1 MAKDPVCGMF
11 VQESEEA
18 LKATVRGTTY
28 YFCSETCLTSFMAPE
43 IELRRIK
50 QLTILSF
57 TLGIPTL
64 IFTWLPTTLPAI
76 TTPILLFLLATPVQ
90 FIAGLRF
97 YRGMIH
103 ALRARTSNMDTL
115 IAIGTTAAWGYSAIV
130 TFIPG
135 VLPGALY
142 YEVSSLIIAFILL
155 GRYLEHLVR
164 RKASDAIRKL
174 MELQPSTARV
184 LRDGAEVE
192 VRVEEVGVGDLVV
205 VRPGERIPVDGVVVE
220 GLTSV
225 DEKMITGE
233 SIPVAKDL
241 GKEVIGGT
249 MNLGGLVV
257 VRATRVGADTTLSQ
271 IVKLMEEAQA
281 AQAPVERLANR
292 IASIF
297 VPLVVSVALVSFL
310 VWTILIG
317 DTLRGLTSLV
327 AVLIIACPCAL
338 GLATPAAIVT
348 GTGRGAEKGILIKGG
363 EVLERVRRI
372 DAIVLDKTGTIT
384 KGVPEVSEVV
394 PLNEFSIEAVLRFAA
409 SAELGSQ
416 HPLADAIV
424 RGARGRGLEPVRP
437 RSLEEL
443 PGHGVVAVVDGSVV
457 LVGSRT
463 LLELKD
469 VDLRKAEAEV
479 ERIESRGYT
488 VVFVAVDVVL
498 AGLIGVFDDL
508 REGAAEAVA
517 RLRQMGLRVL
527 MVTGDNERVA
537 RAVAEK
543 AGISEVFANVKPQD
557 KLDIVK
563 RLQQQGLRVAVV
575 GDGINDAPALTQADL
590 GIAIGSGT
598 DIAREAGGIVLIRDD
613 PMDIVRAVTL
623 SRLTMRKIKQNLF
636 WAFIYN
642 TVLIPVAALGFLNPI
657 LAGIAMAL
665 SSVSVL
671 TNSLSLKT
679 VKL

>member
-11 VQESEEA
+11 VAESEDA

-28 YFCSETCLTSFMAPE
+28 YFCSESCLASFMAPE

-50 QLTILSF
+50 WLTVLSF
-57 TLGIPTL
+57 ALGIPTL
-64 IFTWLPTTLPAI
+64 VLTWMPLSIPAI
-76 TTPILLFLLATPVQ
+76 PTSILLFLLATPVQ
-90 FIAGLRF
+90 FIAGSRF

-103 ALRARTSNMDTL
+103 AFRARTSNMDTL

-135 VLPGALY
+135 VLPEALY
-142 YEVSSLIIAFILL
+142 YEVAALIIAFILL

-184 LRDGAEVE
+184 VRDGIEME
-192 VRVEEVGVGDLVV
+192 LPVEEVVVGDMIVV
-205 VRPGERIPVDGVVVE
+205 KPGERIPVDGVVVE

-233 SIPVAKDL
+233 SIPVAKEP
-241 GKEVIGGT
+241 GSEVIGGT
-249 MNLGGLVV
+249 INLGGMIV
-257 VRATRVGADTTLSQ
+257 VRATKVGADTTLSQ
-271 IVKLMEEAQA
+271 IIKLVEEAQA

-292 IASIF
+292 VASIF
-297 VPLVVSVALVSFL
+297 VPVVVAVALSSL
-310 VWTILIG
+310 AIWTLLYGETI
-317 DTLRGLTSLV
+317 RGLTSFI

-338 GLATPAAIVT
+338 GLATPAAIVV
-348 GTGRGAEKGILIKGG
+348 GTGKGAERGILIKGG
-363 EVLERVRRI
+363 EVLERAQRI
-372 DAIVLDKTGTIT
+372 DAVVLDKTGTIT
-384 KGVPEVSEVV
+384 KGVPSVAEVV
-394 PLNEFSIEAVLRFAA
+394 PLNGFEEATVVKLAA

-424 RGARGRGLEPVRP
+424 RYARKLGIEPVRP
-437 RSLEEL
+437 KSLEEI
-443 PGHGVVAVVDGSVV
+443 PGHGVAAMVEEDLV
-457 LVGSRT
+457 LVGNKT
-463 LLELKD
+463 LLE
-469 VDLRKAEAEV
+469 RKGVSFEAAEPEV
-479 ERIESRGYT
+479 ERLESMGYT
-488 VVFVAVDVVL
+488 VVFVAVNGVL
-498 AGLIGVFDDL
+498 AGLIGVFDEL
-508 REGAAEAVA
+508 REGSAEAVS

-537 RAVAEK
+537 RAVAERV
-543 AGISEVFANVKPQD
+543 GITEVLANVKPQD
-557 KLDIVK
+557 KLNVVK
-563 RLQQQGLRVAVV
+563 MLQQQGLRVAMV

-598 DIAREAGGIVLIRDD
+598 DIAVESGGIVLIKDD
-613 PMDIVRAVTL
+613 PVDIARAVTL

-642 TVLIPVAALGFLNPI
+642 TALIPVAAIGILNPI
-657 LAGIAMAL
+657 LAAIAMAL

-679 VKL
+679 AQL